1 MPSSL
6 SRPPSGDVG
15 DADSWLERC
24 FRKFRWELL
33 LELLFLLHDQFIR
46 GVLFCGI
53 YRECAKI
60 FSNWIAIFCH
70 LENCSKFQKNVH
82 HNFSEGSQ
90 LFFRPNPP
98 PVDMVN
104 IFPMNHRV
112 FVSMPTWNNRILCL
126 KNGVFRWWGG
136 ICSLRFM
143 QWSWPCF
150 CFVPSSISRRL
161 FIIFLAEWKQHLE
174 ESLLSILSLVPLE
187 RKHNGKNT
195 L

>member
-6 SRPPSGDVG
+6 SRTPSGDVG

-33 LELLFLLHDQFIR
+33 VELVFIYSMISSKGVCFLWDLPRVCQDLFQLNSYILPSR
-46 GVLFCGI
+46 KLF
-53 YRECAKI
+53 KI
-60 FSNWIAIFCH
+60 PKK
-70 LENCSKFQKNVH
+70 CSPQILGRVPIV
-82 HNFSEGSQ
+82 
-90 LFFRPNPP
+90 FRPNPP
-98 PVDMVN
+98 QVDMVN

-143 QWSWPCF
+143 QWSSPCF

-161 FIIFLAEWKQHLE
+161 FIIFLAGWKQCLE